1 MTMTDPVT
9 RDRRPPQRLR
19 VSFTDG
25 ATSELVVFRAAEPD
39 APVVLCLPAM
49 GVRASYYTAVAAA
62 LAARGHTAVL
72 ADLRGNGGSSVRPS
86 RSTTFGYAEL
96 LDIEL
101 PQIVEALRRELG
113 AGRITLF
120 GHSLGGHLSVLHA
133 ATSPHVAATV
143 LVATGTSWYGRVPGI
158 RRPARF
164 LGLQIIRLA
173 TALHGY
179 LPGWLPFAGVE
190 ARGVVRDWM
199 HDATRGAY
207 LVHGSPVDYE
217 AALSRSTVPALFVVL
232 PGDRYVPEACSRQL
246 ADRLPSAG
254 VSWAHVAPEQVGLAR
269 THHFRWAHRP
279 DAVVEAALRWL
290 GSNNTEV
297 TS

>member
-1 MTMTDPVT
+1 MTITDH
-9 RDRRPPQRLR
+9 RRAPQRLR

-25 ATSELVVFRAAEPD
+25 STSELVVFRAAEKD
-39 APVVLCLPAM
+39 APIVLCLPAM
-49 GVRASYYTAVAAA
+49 GVRASYYTAVAAE

-86 RSTTFGYAEL
+86 RSTTFGYAEML
-96 LDIEL
+96 ETEL
-101 PQIVEALRRELG
+101 PEIVDALRREFG
-113 AGRITLF
+113 AERVTLF

-133 ATSPHVAATV
+133 ATSPHVAAAV

-164 LGLQIIRLA
+164 LGLQIIRVA

-179 LPGWLPFAGVE
+179 LPGWLPFAGKE

-199 HDATRGAY
+199 HDAVHGAY
-207 LVHGSPVDYE
+207 LVHGSRVDYE
-217 AALSRSTVPALFVVL
+217 AALARSAVPVLFVVL
-232 PGDRYVPEACSRQL
+232 PGDRYVPEPCSEHL
-246 ADRLPSAG
+246 AAKLRSAR
-254 VSWAHVAPEQVGLAR
+254 VAWAEIPPEDVGLGR

-279 DAVVEAALRWL
+279 GAVVDAAVEWL
-290 GSNNTEV
+290 GSGNTEV

>member
-1 MTMTDPVT
+1 MSTEMTVTDH
-9 RDRRPPQRLR
+9 RRAPERLR

-25 ATSELVVFRAAEPD
+25 SASELVVFRAARPD

-49 GVRASYYTAVAAA
+49 GVRAAYYTAVAAA

-86 RSTTFGYAEL
+86 RSTTFGYAEM

-101 PQIVEALRRELG
+101 PEIVAALRAELG
-113 AGRITLF
+113 AERVTLF

-133 ATSPHVAATV
+133 AVSPHVAATV
-143 LVATGTSWYGRVPGI
+143 LVATGTSWYGRVPGL

-164 LGLQIIRLA
+164 LGLQVIRLV
-173 TALHGY
+173 TALYGY

-190 ARGVVRDWM
+190 ARGVVRDWL
-199 HDATRGAY
+199 HDALHGAY

-232 PGDRYVPEACSRQL
+232 PGDHYVPEACSRQL
-246 ADRLPSAG
+246 ADRLPAAR
-254 VSWAHVAPEQVGLAR
+254 VSWAEIPADQVGLAR

-279 DAVVEAALRWL
+279 GAVVEAALRWL
-290 GSNNTEV
+290 EPLNPEV